1 MTFWSMM
8 MVKVLEGQAEEAA
21 QVWIKNRIVEA
32 AAETIPGFLHGEVM
46 LSTDEPDQVC
56 VMCGW
61 EDKAAYE
68 EWQSS
73 PVRAKITTDLSSL
86 YGMAEQ
92 PCSREDHHWSLG
104 RSLFRHQHYMFSEH
118 TYGIEMITVK
128 RAAATFV

>member
-1 MTFWSMM
+1 MSFFSMM

-32 AAETIPGFLHGEVM
+32 AAETVPGFLQGEVM

-68 EWQSS
+68 EWRNS
-73 PVRAKITTDLSSL
+73 PVRANITTDLSGAVSFDIKTVCF
-86 YGMAEQ
+86 Q
-92 PCSREDHHWSLG
+92 SI
-104 RSLFRHQHYMFSEH
+104 H
-118 TYGIEMITVK
+118 TVSK
-128 RAAATFV
+128 